1 LLSPSKVSATHRTVL
16 VVGDG
21 LAEGV
26 GDTLAT
32 GGLAPRIN
40 TLFADAVREARMP
53 HSSLPLKLT
62 WTAASA
68 GRLKATSAD
77 WLPPPPAVPG
87 APPPPPTKNLF
98 ASTFLTRRHGSPD
111 IVIILL
117 GGADARPA
125 TAHLRPDEEADD
137 AVLAAAATTAANI
150 LTLARF
156 LSASGAAVC
165 VGTVPALMGVTTPA
179 AGAFV
184 KEVNRGL
191 TVGVAGAL
199 AGKYTGDGAAAA
211 GRVPVGG
218 DAAGGVASKG
228 LLGGGGGGGRGP
240 PRGGGA
246 ANRPTWP

>member
-1 LLSPSKVSATHRTVL
+1 
-16 VVGDG
+16 
-21 LAEGV
+21 
-26 GDTLAT
+26 
-32 GGLAPRIN
+32 
-40 TLFADAVREARMP
+40 
-53 HSSLPLKLT
+53 
-62 WTAASA
+62 
-68 GRLKATSAD
+68 
-77 WLPPPPAVPG
+77 
-87 APPPPPTKNLF
+87 LF
-98 ASTFLTRRHGSPD
+98 ASTFLTRRHGAPD

-179 AGAFV
+179 AGAFI

-191 TVGVAGAL
+191 TVGVAAAL

-211 GRVPVGG
+211 GRVPVAG
-218 DAAGGVASKG
+218 DAAGGVGDILLAPDVGQIAARGADVVSMGGGVATFNSAGYRPLARLCMDG
-228 LLGGGGGGGRGP
+228 LLG
-240 PRGGGA
+240 A
-246 ANRPTWP
+246 AKKVEWQHWRAQLGTRS